1 MSVTIDAD
9 LLLNATDQSSRY
21 HQPALDLMHT
31 LAAGPEELFLFWP
44 VAAAYARLATDAG
57 VFEQP
62 LSSEQVKGNLASLI
76 ERPHVRAVGEERSF
90 FEAYGEAA
98 GYVFLKGDFVAHG
111 YLVAL
116 MRQHGVTTLW
126 SHDPKFRQF
135 PGIVV
140 RNPYRPALQ
149 GTPAADR

>member
-9 LLLNATDQSSRY
+9 LLLNATDASSRY
-21 HQPALDLMHT
+21 HRAALDLMHT
-31 LAAGPEELFLFWP
+31 LAAGPEELYLFWP
-44 VAAAYARLATDAG
+44 VAVTYARIATDMG

-62 LSSEQVKGNLASLI
+62 LTEEQVKGNLASLI
-76 ERPHVRAVGEERSF
+76 ERPHVRAVGEAQSF
-90 FEAYGEAA
+90 WEAYGQAA
-98 GYVFLKGDFVAHG
+98 GHVFLKGDFVAHG

-126 SHDPKFRQF
+126 SHDPRFRQF
-135 PGIVV
+135 EGIVV

-149 GTPAADR
+149 GSPPAGR

>member
-9 LLLNATDQSSRY
+9 LLLNATDSSSRY
-21 HQPALDLMHT
+21 HAAALHLMHT
-31 LAAGPEELFLFWP
+31 LAAGPELLYLFWP
-44 VAAAYARLATDAG
+44 VAVAYARIATDAG
-57 VFEQP
+57 VFERP
-62 LSSEQVKGNLASLI
+62 LSADQVKSNLASLI
-76 ERPHVRAVGEERSF
+76 DRPHVRAVGEEQSF
-90 FEAYGEAA
+90 WEAYGESA
-98 GYVFLKGDFVAHG
+98 GNVFLKGDFVAHG

-116 MRQHGVTTLW
+116 MRQHGVGTLW
-126 SHDPKFRQF
+126 SHDPRFRQF